1 MLTEQ
6 TSVKTTL
13 MAKLTLR
20 YRYDPSYFDNRLT
33 RDDFGR
39 LSVTAETK
47 LFSGKGGF
55 WVQWQ
60 DVAEFGE
67 ALRRFPITANEP
79 ISVQWGFEMQE
90 GDDLILRMEVC
101 PADKRGNLLIK
112 FELADDYEP
121 QDRIRGHFVTN
132 YPDLSRFSDEIARLM
147 SNEVE
152 EAVLHGQSAQPS

>member
-1 MLTEQ
+1 
-6 TSVKTTL
+6 

-20 YRYDPSYFDNRLT
+20 YRYDPSYFDNTLT

-67 ALRRFPITANEP
+67 AL
-79 ISVQWGFEMQE
+79 
-90 GDDLILRMEVC
+90 
-101 PADKRGNLLIK
+101 
-112 FELADDYEP
+112 
-121 QDRIRGHFVTN
+121 
-132 YPDLSRFSDEIARLM
+132 
-147 SNEVE
+147 
-152 EAVLHGQSAQPS
+152 SA